1 MDIGQTMSELPTY
14 HTGGAPSILERNS
27 EWVEMMDKA
36 PTNEWVVLEKLTNNV
51 VSNNT
56 RIRNRVWS
64 LNRKQNDFEFTS
76 RTLDNEI
83 VMFGRRR

>member
-1 MDIGQTMSELPTY
+1 MDIGQTMTELPAY
-14 HTGGAPSILERNS
+14 HTGGAPDLLERNEQWKVWMLS
-27 EWVEMMDKA
+27 AK
-36 PTNEWVVLEKLTNNV
+36 PKEWVVLEKLDNNV
-51 VSNNT
+51 VANNT

>member
-1 MDIGQTMSELPTY
+1 MDIGQTMTELPAY
-14 HTGGAPSILERNS
+14 HTGGAPDLLERN
-27 EWVEMMDKA
+27 EQWRVWMEEAK
-36 PTNEWVVLEKLTNNV
+36 PKEWVVLEKLDNNV
-51 VSNNT
+51 VANNT

>member
-1 MDIGQTMSELPTY
+1 MDIGQTMTELPAY
-14 HTGGAPSILERNS
+14 HTGGAPDLLERN
-27 EWVEMMDKA
+27 EQWKVWMLNAK
-36 PTNEWVVLEKLTNNV
+36 PKEWVVLEKLDNNV
-51 VSNNT
+51 VANNT